1 MKNRTGWTLR
11 PNDIEADDEA
21 AEVVMRDNP
30 LTVETSDNHV
40 YFYAPVNSDRCL
52 ALIREIRSLDRMLR
66 LEHVSRD
73 LPESFPKTPIW
84 LHVHSGGGDVFSGLG
99 AADQLA
105 QIETPV
111 HSIVEGYCAS
121 AATLIAMACDRRYVM
136 PSAFM
141 LIHQIWSLA
150 WGTYEELKDEVHMQG
165 MVMKRLTDFY
175 TDRSTMGADEIA
187 ELLKRDSW
195 FSADECLERGM
206 VDAVYGR

>member
-1 MKNRTGWTLR
+1 MFNQGKSGGGPSSPRLKAGASGPKDR
-11 PNDIEADDEA
+11 
-21 AEVVMRDNP
+21 
-30 LTVETSDNHV
+30 
-40 YFYAPVNSDRCL
+40 VNSDRCL

-111 HSIVEGYCAS
+111 YSIVEGYCAS

-141 LIHQIWSLA
+141 LIHQVQSIF
-150 WGTYEELKDEVHMQG
+150 WGTYEELKDDLHICDMLMEH
-165 MVMKRLTDFY
+165 LTDFY
-175 TDRSTMGADEIA
+175 ATRSKMGRAKIA